1 MTNLEK
7 KSCDVIFLDTETTG
21 LDPETDEILQ
31 IVERTGT
38 RIAC

>member
-21 LDPETDEILQ
+21 LECASARRGNDKISFFL
-31 IVERTGT
+31 
-38 RIAC
+38 